1 MIGKDCDMTS
11 KEEFVQSIIK
21 CYCDFQS
28 DLMVQE
34 DNIANDF
41 CWAVYEALSSLSE
54 NDRRIIFDHFFKN
67 KRDINDDKCLNDKII
82 AIDKFVEKLKLK
94 MIVLSKT
101 R

>member
-34 DNIANDF
+34 DNIANN
-41 CWAVYEALSSLSE
+41 C
-54 NDRRIIFDHFFKN
+54 
-67 KRDINDDKCLNDKII
+67 
-82 AIDKFVEKLKLK
+82 
-94 MIVLSKT
+94 
-101 R
+101 